1 MKTKIEFNE
10 VYRPNIE
17 SGEYKVETRDGRSVR
32 IVAWDRKEK
41 TGYHHSILGLAFN
54 SETGCE
60 EIIACNSNGKVPG
73 PDKDDLFITW
83 EMPELT
89 EFQRVYL
96 NKVHHL
102 GEKDIQP
109 SFLVI
114 NEVKENCDALMAAAE
129 KEIAEKFN
137 GNYAWLKGR
146 EQAYENMKV
155 PMWKPVKTGYGY
167 VRCLHRKKNS
177 YDQWDYSLAN
187 GKLCDGQYISLE
199 ELGQLPTKGD

>member
-17 SGEYKVETRDGRSVR
+17 AGEYKVETRDGRSVR
-32 IVAWDRKEK
+32 IVAWDRKDES
-41 TGYHHSILGLAFN
+41 GYRHSILGLAFD
-54 SETGCE
+54 SDTGCE
-60 EIIACNSNGKVPG
+60 EVIACNSNGKAPG

-83 EMPELT
+83 EKPELT

-114 NEVKENCDALMAAAE
+114 NEVKENCDAMLDAA
-129 KEIAEKFN
+129 
-137 GNYAWLKGR
+137 R
-146 EQAYENMKV
+146 EQIVGELPVWKNIEAGVEYPTCLTREMDENGDWQYCISSGKI
-155 PMWKPVKTGYGY
+155 
-167 VRCLHRKKNS
+167 
-177 YDQWDYSLAN
+177 YD
-187 GKLCDGQYISLE
+187 GCQYILLAELSLKLKCE
-199 ELGQLPTKGD
+199 ESR